1 MAVKLPLPEIVAEL
15 LNSFAVILLLLVSVP
30 PVIETIFWEIV
41 PLLVPPLEIINE
53 PVLPVMLL
61 ELFKLPALIVPL
73 LVTEPWLIKD
83 SAVISFP
90 LLLINSL
97 PVSFV
102 IVDAIIEPLL
112 VNVPLLSIVPLS
124 DEEPMLPLFMNLSL
138 LIISSEIIL
147 LP

>member
-1 MAVKLPLPEIVAEL
+1 
-15 LNSFAVILLLLVSVP
+15 
-30 PVIETIFWEIV
+30 
-41 PLLVPPLEIINE
+41 
-53 PVLPVMLL
+53 MLL

-73 LVTEPWLIKD
+73 LVTEPWLVKE

-97 PVSFV
+97 PVSLV

-124 DEEPMLPLFMNLSL
+124 GEEPMLPLFMNLSL

-147 LP
+147 LPELLLNVPLFVSLSVVIVPAVVPSPLLKIPPVVTSF